1 MAQNWYA
8 FKNAPD
14 KDGEVELSLYDEI
27 GSFGIGAKEFI
38 AELKEHKDQHI
49 HLRINSPG
57 GEIVEGSAIYNALTR
72 HKGGLTVHIDAL
84 AASMASVIAMSGD
97 PVYMADNA
105 LLMIHNPWTLAAG
118 EAKDLRKQADLLD
131 TMKSNLIRAY
141 QKKSGMEE
149 KAIAKLM
156 DEETWLDAVEAVALG
171 FVDAI
176 EDGIPA
182 AASARE
188 MRARFDNFAKA
199 KMENTVIS
207 ETAEVSAPAA
217 DPVVEE
223 TPVAAETV
231 EAVADAPVVEEAEV
245 VAVEEVPVAE
255 EPQAAVT
262 ADSLVAKISD
272 MAAKL
277 AEVEARATAAEAEL
291 SKVKE
296 AFAALEKGAGVAAA
310 TVVPTVASED
320 KSDPVAQWMDAVE
333 RKDYAAAGDLYANH
347 KRAIW
352 AAREKLSKATS

>member
-182 AASARE
+182 AASAKE

-199 KMENTVIS
+199 KMQNTVIS
-207 ETAEVSAPAA
+207 EAEVSAPVA

-231 EAVADAPVVEEAEV
+231 EAVTDAPVVEEAEV
-245 VAVEEVPVAE
+245 VAVEEAPVAE
-255 EPQAAVT
+255 EAQAAVT

-277 AEVEARATAAEAEL
+277 SQVEARATAAEAEL

-320 KSDPVAQWMDAVE
+320 KSDPVAQWMDAIE
-333 RKDYAAAGDLYANH
+333 RKDYAAAGDLYAKH
-347 KRAIW
+347 KKAIW

>member
-1 MAQNWYA
+1 
-8 FKNAPD
+8 
-14 KDGEVELSLYDEI
+14 
-27 GSFGIGAKEFI
+27 
-38 AELKEHKDQHI
+38 
-49 HLRINSPG
+49 
-57 GEIVEGSAIYNALTR
+57 
-72 HKGGLTVHIDAL
+72 
-84 AASMASVIAMSGD
+84 
-97 PVYMADNA
+97 
-105 LLMIHNPWTLAAG
+105 
-118 EAKDLRKQADLLD
+118 
-131 TMKSNLIRAY
+131 
-141 QKKSGMEE
+141 
-149 KAIAKLM
+149 M

-182 AASARE
+182 AASAKE

-199 KMENTVIS
+199 KMQNTAIS
-207 ETAEVSAPAA
+207 EAEVSAPAA

-223 TPVAAETV
+223 APVAAETV

-255 EPQAAVT
+255 EAQAAVT

-277 AEVEARATAAEAEL
+277 SQVEARATAAEAEL

-320 KSDPVAQWMDAVE
+320 KSDPVAQWMDAIE

>member
-14 KDGEVELSLYDEI
+14 KNGEVELSLYDEI

-141 QKKSGMEE
+141 QKKSGMDE

-182 AASARE
+182 AASAKE

-199 KMENTVIS
+199 KMQNTDIS
-207 ETAEVSAPAA
+207 EAEVSAPAA

-333 RKDYAAAGDLYANH
+333 RKDYAAAGDLFTKH

>member
-14 KDGEVELSLYDEI
+14 KSGEVELSLYDEI
-27 GSFGIGAKEFI
+27 GSFGIGAKQFI
-38 AELKEHKDQHI
+38 AELKEYKGQHV

-72 HKGGLTVHIDAL
+72 HEGGLTVHIDAL

-182 AASARE
+182 AASAKE
-188 MRARFDNFAKA
+188 MRARFDKFARG

-207 ETAEVSAPAA
+207 EAAEVSAPVA

-223 TPVAAETV
+223 TPVAAEAV
-231 EAVADAPVVEEAEV
+231 ESVTDAPVVEEVEV
-245 VAVEEVPVAE
+245 VVVEEVPAVE
-255 EPQAAVT
+255 EAQAAVT

-272 MAAKL
+272 MASKL
-277 AEVEARATAAEAEL
+277 AEVEARATAAEVEL

-320 KSDPVAQWMDAVE
+320 RSDPVAQWMDAIE
-333 RKDYAAAGDLYANH
+333 RKDYAAAGDLYAKH